1 MLSGRREGYAYSR
14 WGSVTSTALE
24 SAISTLVGGG
34 RTMVT
39 ASGMAANFAALQAA
53 GLKSGATL
61 LASREIYGNTY
72 DIIKGHFSNCG
83 AECVFAD
90 FGDLDG
96 LEKVMKILRPQVVFF
111 EVLTNPALTVLD
123 APRIISLSHS
133 LGAKVVVDNTFATPY
148 LCRPFMEGA
157 DYEVHSLTKYINGH
171 GDVLGGSVT
180 CAEKDFNAL
189 ESIICTQ
196 GNVLS
201 PDCARLIQRGLAT
214 FPLRMEKH
222 CENALAIA
230 RYLVARPEISRV
242 RYPGL
247 ETDPHH
253 AAAAQL
259 FAPRRYGGML
269 CFDLKEETKDA
280 AFAFMDS
287 LSLITPSGSLGDV
300 KSLIIHPSSTTHKSL
315 SPEEKLKLGIRSS
328 TLRLS
333 AGIENKEDI
342 IRDLEKGF
350 EKLACRGG
358 ESR

>member
-1 MLSGRREGYAYSR
+1 
-14 WGSVTSTALE
+14 
-24 SAISTLVGGG
+24 
-34 RTMVT
+34 
-39 ASGMAANFAALQAA
+39 
-53 GLKSGATL
+53 
-61 LASREIYGNTY
+61 
-72 DIIKGHFSNCG
+72 
-83 AECVFAD
+83 
-90 FGDLDG
+90 
-96 LEKVMKILRPQVVFF
+96 
-111 EVLTNPALTVLD
+111 
-123 APRIISLSHS
+123 
-133 LGAKVVVDNTFATPY
+133 
-148 LCRPFMEGA
+148 
-157 DYEVHSLTKYINGH
+157 
-171 GDVLGGSVT
+171 VT

-201 PDCARLIQRGLAT
+201 PDSARLIQRGLAT

-230 RYLVARPEISRV
+230 QYLAARPEISRV

-253 AAAAQL
+253 AAAARL

-315 SPEEKLKLGIRSS
+315 SPEEKLALGIRSS

-350 EKLACRGG
+350 EKLARRGEG
-358 ESR
+358 SR